1 MIGTPDE
8 RYLETYIEQ
17 YLTSQPIT
25 TLNGD
30 RLERMEYHSVDPT
43 AYDKELCIIPD
54 ELIAFLKET
63 QPKEYQEMV
72 ARVGS
77 EAEANASIF
86 NRLKSELNYGTLHVL
101 RRDYQFHAGYG
112 IVFNLAYFRP
122 ASGMNA
128 DHERLY
134 NLNRLAIVR
143 QLRYSTNKKRAGESI
158 DTVIFVNGLPVFTIE
173 LKNTL
178 TGQTHIN
185 AIQQYMRDRTV
196 AGEPLLEFKRCLAH
210 FAVGTEQVFV
220 TTRLNGGRTRFLP
233 FNDGFENENI
243 KQRGE
248 FDGYLVSYLWEDVL
262 RRDALL
268 DLIDNYI
275 FVREETEKVY
285 DPEMHGLKDV
295 SHEQLLF
302 PRFHQR
308 RAVERLVADVRER
321 GAGHRYLIQHSAGS
335 GKSNTIAWL
344 TFKLA
349 YLYRRAEDNRPLFDS
364 VIVVTDRRALD
375 RQTQRLFKQFEQVEG
390 EVSMVAEHQDSQKL
404 KGYIENSSRI
414 IVTTLQKFSYIADE
428 MEVFDDRR
436 YAVIIDEAHS
446 SQTGEAARDM
456 RKALSLNDAETFD
469 RELEE
474 KGDGEDYI
482 DAYVEREMQRKGLKQ
497 HISFFAFTATPK
509 QKTIGLFAETENGM
523 KKPFDLYT
531 AEDAIRE
538 GFILNVLDNYLSFR
552 RYYRLSKRP
561 DIPDREYSVKKAVRL
576 LSSYVDLQD
585 AAIER
590 KARVMIEHFV
600 AHTADAIQGRAR
612 AMLVTRSRLHA
623 VRYKRKFDEIMQEM
637 HLPYGALVA
646 FTGTVRDSETG
657 MDYTEASMNQ
667 LELIG
672 KGGEPRKG
680 ISIPDALKLP
690 QYRILIVAN
699 KFQTGFDEPLLHTMF
714 VDKKL
719 GGTNTV
725 QTLSRLN
732 RTMEGKD
739 STMVLDFVNDPDQI
753 RQDCQDYYGMNYMLE
768 EDETDP
774 NSLYDLMTTI
784 HSFQVFTDADINDF
798 AKYYFD
804 IDEHKEKIYGVV
816 NRVCYRI
823 NNELNDEQKDQ
834 FRSRAR
840 QYVNIYKF
848 LSQILTFT
856 DAELEKLYVFLA
868 AIVKAL
874 PFETDHLPYDVLK
887 EARLTDYKVQFQYRA
902 DLQLESAD
910 NAMVGMHPGASR
922 TAQNEEFDL
931 LSHIVQTLNDTYG
944 LNLTEEDRVDM
955 ERMRDHLYSNEE
967 LMSFFNPDNTRD
979 NVRDRF
985 DEEVDNALLDFIN
998 TKLELYNKLTDE
1010 RANATFK
1017 RMWFDQLYDQRV
1029 RGFAY

>member
-1 MIGTPDE
+1 
-8 RYLETYIEQ
+8 
-17 YLTSQPIT
+17 
-25 TLNGD
+25 
-30 RLERMEYHSVDPT
+30 MEYHSVQP
-43 AYDKELCIIPD
+43 AEYDKELCIIPS
-54 ELIAFLKET
+54 ELVAFLKET
-63 QPKEYQEMV
+63 QPTEYEEMV
-72 ARVGS
+72 KRVGS
-77 EAEANASIF
+77 EADANASIF
-86 NRLKSELNYGTLHVL
+86 SRLKSELNYGTLHVL
-101 RRDYQFHAGYG
+101 RRDYQFRAGYG
-112 IVFNLAYFRP
+112 AVFNLAYFRP

-128 DHERLY
+128 EHERLY

-143 QLRYSTNKKRAGESI
+143 QLHYSTNKKRAGESI

-185 AIQQYMRDRTV
+185 AIQQYMCDRTI

-220 TTRLNGGRTRFLP
+220 TTRLDGERTQFLP

-243 KQRGE
+243 KKRGE
-248 FDGYLVSYLWEDVL
+248 FNGYLVSYLWKEVL
-262 RRDALL
+262 RRDAFL

-275 FVREETEKVY
+275 VVREESEKVY
-285 DPEMHGLKDV
+285 DPEIHGLKEV
-295 SHEQLLF
+295 SKEQLLF

-308 RAVERLVADVRER
+308 RAVEKLVADVRER

-335 GKSNTIAWL
+335 GKSNAIAWL

-349 YLYRRAEDNRPLFDS
+349 YLYRRPEDKQPLFDS

-375 RQTQRLFKQFEQVEG
+375 RQTQRLFKQFEQVED

-428 MEVFDDRR
+428 MEVFDNRR

-456 RKALSLNDAETFD
+456 RKALSLNDAEEFD

-474 KGDGEDYI
+474 KSDGEDYI
-482 DAYVEREMQRKGLKQ
+482 DAYVEREMKRRGQKQ

-509 QKTIGLFAETENGM
+509 SKTIGLFAERQNGVS
-523 KKPFDLYT
+523 KPFDSYT
-531 AEDAIRE
+531 TEEAIRE
-538 GFILNVLDNYLSFR
+538 GFILNVLDNYLSFK

-561 DIPDREYSVKKAVRL
+561 NIPDKEYSIKKAVRL

-590 KARVMIEHFV
+590 KTRVMIEHFV
-600 AHTADAIQGRAR
+600 THTVDDIQGRAR

-623 VRYKRKFDEIMQEM
+623 VRFKRKFDEIMQEM

-646 FTGTVRDSETG
+646 FTGTVRDEETG

-667 LELIG
+667 LDAKKSDPLC
-672 KGGEPRKG
+672 KK

-699 KFQTGFDEPLLHTMF
+699 KFQTGFDEPMLHTMF

-719 GGTNTV
+719 GGTSTV

-753 RQDCQDYYGMNYMLE
+753 RQDCQDYYGMNYMLA

-774 NSLYDLMTTI
+774 NSLYDLMTAM
-784 HSFQVFTDADINDF
+784 HNFNVFNDADINDF

-804 IDEHKEKIYGVV
+804 IVEHKEEIYGVV
-816 NRVCYRI
+816 NRVCYHI
-823 NNELNDEQKDQ
+823 NNQLTDEQKDQ

-840 QYVNIYKF
+840 QYVNLYKF

-856 DAELEKLYVFLA
+856 DAELEKLYVFLS
-868 AIVKAL
+868 AIVKAM
-874 PFETDHLPYDVLK
+874 PFEKEHLPYDVLK
-887 EARLTDYKVQFQYRA
+887 EAQLTDYKVQFQYKA
-902 DLQLESAD
+902 DLQLENAD
-910 NAMVGMHPGASR
+910 NAMKGIRPDGSR
-922 TAQNEEFDL
+922 PSQNDEFDL
-931 LSHIVQTLNDTYG
+931 LSNIIQTLNDTYG

-955 ERMRDHLYSNEE
+955 ERMRERLYANEE
-967 LMSFFNPDNTRD
+967 LMSFFNPENTRD

-985 DEEVDNALLDFIN
+985 NEEVDNELLDFIN

-1029 RGFAY
+1029 RGFGY